1 MIMSYNWG
9 KKALCFFVFAIVRV
23 KRIRGKLQQRGKFAL
38 FRIRLQLY
46 YGDMLPRGLDIWD
59 NLHRM
64 R

>member
-1 MIMSYNWG
+1 MLFC
-9 KKALCFFVFAIVRV
+9 LCGIVRV

-46 YGDMLPRGLDIWD
+46 YGDMLPRGLDIRD